1 MYISSWIALAS
12 INRSKRTNNKGNGK
26 LKWSHRIEG
35 ILGMI
40 NTTAT
45 NLGEIFLGN
54 PDLLLLMWLALCSD
68 SLYIKSW
75 KKLRV
80 SCTLNGQTS

>member
-1 MYISSWIALAS
+1 MYVSSWITLAS
-12 INRSKRTNNKGNGK
+12 INGLKRTNNKGSGK
-26 LKWSHRIEG
+26 LRWSHRIEG

-40 NTTAT
+40 DTTAT

-54 PDLLLLMWLALCSD
+54 PDLLLFMWLALCFD

-80 SCTLNGQTS
+80 SHTLNGQTS